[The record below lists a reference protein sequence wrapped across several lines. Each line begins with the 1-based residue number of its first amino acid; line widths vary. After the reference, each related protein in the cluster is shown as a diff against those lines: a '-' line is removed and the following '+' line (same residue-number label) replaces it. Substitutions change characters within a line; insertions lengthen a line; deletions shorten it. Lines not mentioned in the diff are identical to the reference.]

1 MMFLSIIT
9 SRLAG
14 PVATAVA
21 LALACFLI
29 AGMVSTAG
37 LKRQLAKSEKAVAAL
52 RVDLLTCRANRVTL
66 ESAIDRQS
74 AAVVA
79 MRDAAATKARAAE
92 KAASDA
98 RAVAES
104 HRRRADRLDAD
115 LAAVDRLDGLS
126 TAAACRAR
134 GRRRLGTA

>member
-74 AAVVA
+74 AAVTA
-79 MRDAAATKARAAE
+79 MRDADVARGHEAERAMQRARAG
-92 KAASDA
+92 
-98 RAVAES
+98 AVEAN
-104 HRRRADRLDAD
+104 RRADAIRRQVSTEACGDD
-115 LAAVDRLDGLS
+115 LI
-126 TAAACRAR
+126 
-134 GRRRLGTA
+134 LGSVR